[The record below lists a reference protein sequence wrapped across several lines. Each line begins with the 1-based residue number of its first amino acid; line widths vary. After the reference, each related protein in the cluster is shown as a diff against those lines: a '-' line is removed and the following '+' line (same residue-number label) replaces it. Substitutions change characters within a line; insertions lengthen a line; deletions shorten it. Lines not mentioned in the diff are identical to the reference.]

1 MLRTALVSL
10 GVAAAA
16 LTLAG
21 PAAAN
26 GPCTG
31 TYDTNC
37 YMYVCNRNC
46 LEVQCAVYTNVVP
59 GQQNGCIG

>member
-1 MLRTALVSL
+1 MLIRTASL
-10 GVAAAA
+10 ALVAASFGFAA
-16 LTLAG
+16 
-21 PAAAN
+21 PATAS
-26 GPCTG
+26 GPCSG

-59 GQQNGCIG
+59 GQQTGCIG